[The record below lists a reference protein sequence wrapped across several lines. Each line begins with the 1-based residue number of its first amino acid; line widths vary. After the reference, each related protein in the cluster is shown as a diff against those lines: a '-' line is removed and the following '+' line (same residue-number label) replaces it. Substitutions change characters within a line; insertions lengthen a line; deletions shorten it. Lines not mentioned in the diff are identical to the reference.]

1 MHWTPP
7 APSEHPPQSTTSKS
21 GWGFTVHKSYLER
34 EAGFE
39 FFLLPGRVHERPAP
53 QPAGQVRDPA
63 REEPLG
69 DASQTQTVGQFLLHH
84 GNKSI
89 LIYSKEAKK

>member
-7 APSEHPPQSTTSKS
+7 APSGHPPQSTTFKS

-39 FFLLPGRVHERPAP
+39 FFLLPGRVHGRAQRHSP
-53 QPAGQVRDPA
+53 QGKSAIPRGKNPSGMLRK
-63 REEPLG
+63 RKPLG
-69 DASQTQTVGQFLLHH
+69 VSQHKQHME
-84 GNKSI
+84 
-89 LIYSKEAKK
+89 IYFE